1 MKALISPNEV
11 VRDPTIQNN
20 SPIIGKR
27 VVQVVE
33 DGQEFPVG
41 EPLFWIECLT
51 TTNPGRSY
59 YDPVEAVVKPFPP
72 FPVVEQ

>member
-11 VRDPTIQNN
+11 VKDPTIQNN
-20 SPIIGKR
+20 PPIIGKR

-72 FPVVEQ
+72 FPVIEQ

>member
-11 VRDPTIQNN
+11 VRDPTIQ
-20 SPIIGKR
+20 R

-72 FPVVEQ
+72 FPVIEQ

>member
-1 MKALISPNEV
+1 LPAKYNNESSICSV
-11 VRDPTIQNN
+11 DVL
-20 SPIIGKR
+20 S
-27 VVQVVE
+27 VVE
-33 DGQEFPVG
+33 LPNTVRFPVG

-72 FPVVEQ
+72 FPVIEQ